1 MTLALTSALHS
12 NKITS
17 ILSFRIAQK
26 KKKTLCKSS
35 RQLRGFFFLA
45 PVHGNRSV
53 HPNPKRR
60 MYRHLLQVPLGRPKD
75 LLSREYLRS
84 TLQIWVLW
92 FGVAF
97 TYYGMVL
104 ASAEVLRL
112 RNAESKSIQG
122 LIRYLLTIIMQP
134 VEMSQSFHFFKL

>member
-1 MTLALTSALHS
+1 MQVFTA
-12 NKITS
+12 
-17 ILSFRIAQK
+17 IA
-26 KKKTLCKSS
+26 
-35 RQLRGFFFLA
+35 RFFLA
-45 PVHGNRSV
+45 PVHGNKLV
-53 HPNPKRR
+53 YPNPKRR

-112 RNAESKSIQG
+112 RNAESKSIHS

-134 VEMSQSFHFFKL
+134 VEMSQSFHFLKNYKLKHLRLMMIMAIHFYDHSLFLFSML